1 MLCNIGKLNNNTAS
15 EDEENIISISSSS
28 MEEDTKP
35 LATALSVAK
44 PSVNILFLN
53 TNHNLGYNSRLTGYL
68 YGDEIGSEGIQL
80 PMVRI

>member
-1 MLCNIGKLNNNTAS
+1 LLCNTGKLNNNIAS
-15 EDEENIISISSSS
+15 EDEENIISSSS

-53 TNHNLGYNSRLTGYL
+53 TNHNLGYNSRHTGHL
-68 YGDEIGSEGIQL
+68 CGDEIESEGIQL
-80 PMVRI
+80 HMVRI